1 MTHVKSSRSDHQSQW
16 LIKAPLG
23 LMLIGLGFSIAGDAV
38 SRKSNAQSWFW
49 RGTIGLVLMN
59 AGVSV
64 VGDAVRHRTMM
75 DVLAE
80 RGE

>member
-1 MTHVKSSRSDHQSQW
+1 VTHVKSSHSNHRAQW
-16 LIKAPLG
+16 LFKAPLG
-23 LMLIGLGFSIAGDAV
+23 LLLIGLGFSIAGDAIA
-38 SRKSNAQSWFW
+38 RKSSAKSWFW

-75 DVLAE
+75 DIHAL

>member
-1 MTHVKSSRSDHQSQW
+1 VKSSRSNHRAQW
-16 LIKAPLG
+16 LIKAPFG

-38 SRKSNAQSWFW
+38 SRKHNAQSWFW
-49 RGTIGLVLMN
+49 RGTLGLVLMN

>member
-1 MTHVKSSRSDHQSQW
+1 VTHVKSSHSEHRSQW
-16 LIKAPLG
+16 LLKAPLG
-23 LMLIGLGFSIAGDAV
+23 LLLIGLGFSIAGDAV
-38 SRKSNAQSWFW
+38 SRKGNGQSWFW

-75 DVLAE
+75 DVLAL

>member
-1 MTHVKSSRSDHQSQW
+1 M
-16 LIKAPLG
+16 KAPLG

-38 SRKSNAQSWFW
+38 ARKSTAQSWFW
-49 RGTIGLVLMN
+49 RGTLGLVLMN
-59 AGVSV
+59 AGVSI

-75 DVLAE
+75 DVLAQ

>member
-1 MTHVKSSRSDHQSQW
+1 VKSSHNNHRSQW

-23 LMLIGLGFSIAGDAV
+23 LMLIGLGFSIAGDAIA
-38 SRKSNAQSWFW
+38 RKSSAKSWFW

-75 DVLAE
+75 DVLAL

>member
-1 MTHVKSSRSDHQSQW
+1 VNSSRSDHRAQW
-16 LIKAPLG
+16 LLKAPLG

-38 SRKSNAQSWFW
+38 SRKSNGRSWFW
-49 RGTIGLVLMN
+49 QGTLGLVLMN

-75 DVLAE
+75 DVLAQ

>member
-1 MTHVKSSRSDHQSQW
+1 MTHVKSSRSDHRAQW
-16 LIKAPLG
+16 LLKAPLG

-38 SRKSNAQSWFW
+38 SLKHNAHSLFW
-49 RGTIGLVLMN
+49 RGTLGLVLMN
-59 AGVSV
+59 AGVSI

-75 DVLAE
+75 DVLAL

>member
-1 MTHVKSSRSDHQSQW
+1 MTHVNSSRSDHRALW
-16 LIKAPLG
+16 LRKAPLG

-38 SRKSNAQSWFW
+38 SRKSNGRSWFW
-49 RGTIGLVLMN
+49 QGTLGLVLMN

-75 DVLAE
+75 DVLAQ

>member
-1 MTHVKSSRSDHQSQW
+1 MTHVNSSRSAHRAQW
-16 LIKAPLG
+16 LRKAPLG
-23 LMLIGLGFSIAGDAV
+23 LMLIGLGFSIAGDAIA
-38 SRKSNAQSWFW
+38 RKSHAQSWFW
-49 RGTIGLVLMN
+49 RGTLGLVLMN

-75 DVLAE
+75 DVLAQ

>member
-1 MTHVKSSRSDHQSQW
+1 VTHVKSSRSNHRVQW
-16 LIKAPLG
+16 LFKAPLG

-38 SRKSNAQSWFW
+38 SRKHKAQSWFW
-49 RGTIGLVLMN
+49 RGTLGLVLMN

-64 VGDAVRHRTMM
+64 VGDAVRHRTLM
-75 DVLAE
+75 DVIAL

>member
-1 MTHVKSSRSDHQSQW
+1 MTHVNSSHSDHRTQW
-16 LIKAPLG
+16 LRKAPLG

-38 SRKSNAQSWFW
+38 ARKAANQSWFW
-49 RGTIGLVLMN
+49 RGTLGLVLMN

-64 VGDAVRHRTMM
+64 VGDAVRHRTLM
-75 DVLAE
+75 DVSAQ